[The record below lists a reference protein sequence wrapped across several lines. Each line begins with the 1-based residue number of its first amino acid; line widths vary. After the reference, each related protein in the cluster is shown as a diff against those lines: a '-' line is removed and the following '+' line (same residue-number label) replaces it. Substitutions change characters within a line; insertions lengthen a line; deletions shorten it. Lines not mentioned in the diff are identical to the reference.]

1 MRYTNTYSRRVD
13 LSTIFSDHSAKSPT
27 ALDEYC
33 MLSYLRYRSALHHLL
48 LIALLVISGTKAWAK
63 DDSPQVLMSAVY
75 EGKISG
81 WNVELER
88 TLTQYPDGHY
98 RLRSY
103 ASKLFA
109 SIEETS
115 TFILEDG
122 HILPQEYV
130 YKRSVFGNKSVERI
144 VYDWDKGQ
152 AKYTRSDRKQNN
164 TEHTLKPNL
173 LDPALYQLALQAD
186 LAKGH
191 DGLHYRFIKRKRIEQ
206 YHLKTMAN
214 ETTHLAGKKYD
225 ATVVLR
231 EDPDSDKTTKVWVA
245 PALNH
250 VITKIQHT
258 DKGGDEFEIT
268 LTKLSVNEKALNK
281 FYRAFSNND
290 KTK

>member
-1 MRYTNTYSRRVD
+1 
-13 LSTIFSDHSAKSPT
+13 
-27 ALDEYC
+27 
-33 MLSYLRYRSALHHLL
+33 MLSHRYYRSALHHLL
-48 LIALLVISGTKAWAK
+48 LIALFVFSGPKAWAA
-63 DDSPQVLMSAVY
+63 DDSPQVLMRAVY

-88 TLTQYPDGHY
+88 TLTHYPDGHY

-115 TFILEDG
+115 RFIIKNG

-130 YKRSVFGNKSVERI
+130 YKRSVFGKKSVERI
-144 VYDWDKGQ
+144 TYDWGKGQ
-152 AKYTRSDRKQNN
+152 AKYTRSDRERNN
-164 TEHTLKPNL
+164 TEHTLKPSV

-186 LAKGH
+186 LAKGQN
-191 DGLHYRFIKRKRIEQ
+191 GLHYRFIKRKRTEE

-214 ETTHLAGKKYD
+214 ETIHFAGKKYE

-231 EDPDSDKTTKVWVA
+231 KDPDSDKTTKVWVA

-250 VITKIQHT
+250 AITKIQHT
-258 DKGGDEFEIT
+258 DKDGDEFEIT
-268 LTKLSVNEKALNK
+268 LTKFSAKEDALNE

-290 KTK
+290 NAQ